1 MTPKRPSPR
10 RSRTAARGL
19 MTFSSPTFSGR
30 RREVASW
37 PAASLPRGLPLSYL
51 SSTSL
56 PMPGGTS
63 PPSGAVRNFLYR
75 PTRSRVSSD
84 QSAGRNNLRS
94 ATLGR
99 PRLSGGSS
107 MRQTPEHLRRDRDLH
122 FCERHSALPGFPNHP
137 ISVPSGRST
146 PGSTAGLALDASRS
160 AWLTKASTSK
170 SPDTT
175 SAAGA
180 RPSTRLDGALAHER
194 DGHWMGANAVARHA
208 ARGVGGVEDGRQHRR
223 MNGSNDQ
230 HSRVR
235 TQARNRP

>member
-10 RSRTAARGL
+10 RNRTAARGL

-30 RREVASW
+30 RREAASW
-37 PAASLPRGLPLSYL
+37 PAASLPRRMPSGCL

-56 PMPGGTS
+56 PVPGGTS

-122 FCERHSALPGFPNHP
+122 FCEQHSALPGFPNHP
-137 ISVPSGRST
+137 ITVPSGRST
-146 PGSTAGLALDASRS
+146 PGWISWSGIGHLAVGMAHQGSDLQLTHYDERGWRATFYSTGMEH
-160 AWLTKASTSK
+160 
-170 SPDTT
+170 SPT
-175 SAAGA
+175 SAAW
-180 RPSTRLDGALAHER
+180 GALK
-194 DGHWMGANAVARHA
+194 N
-208 ARGVGGVEDGRQHRR
+208 VE
-223 MNGSNDQ
+223 
-230 HSRVR
+230 
-235 TQARNRP
+235 T